1 MNDFEIGAQVGQG
14 AFGRV
19 FKARRVSTNQ
29 QVAVKIVTCK
39 SPEGV
44 DLALSELWTL
54 SELTD
59 HRNILKFSDAYL
71 EHKGNFEV
79 LRHGDEKSHSY
90 RSLVECVLKG
100 EFPSRHLMNYKL
112 WFVVEY
118 CNGGD
123 LNAFVT
129 KNINN
134 HRFNGVIT
142 KQLVKGL
149 QFLHQNDVVHRD
161 LKPDNILVQVDPHR
175 PLTQPTIK
183 IADFGLSRV
192 LSAASSRCSSACGSD
207 FFMAPEVWQGPRLVR
222 GYQGKAADVWSL
234 ALCCLSIVDRI
245 FFTDVKTQEKLL
257 GVYYRKQQE
266 TIPVGEAQLDGKLY
280 NEFSLARLVTAFKS
294 RENAWSGDDGL
305 FRGLIQAALSKD
317 ASKRPTATEFLERL
331 ETASKVKRKR
341 KATDAT
347 TTADAASNSNKKPS
361 KKKRTS
367 ASTST
372 RRTAQNHHHRHST
385 RDSDRHNDS
394 LRAYARGEMRQ
405 RRPLTDVIPFY
416 YDSHGTKIILYGSIA
431 QIKAIKLPRESEL

>member
-14 AFGRV
+14 AFGKV
-19 FKARRVSTNQ
+19 FKARRISTNQ
-29 QVAVKIVTCK
+29 LVAVKIVTCK

-54 SELTD
+54 SELTN
-59 HRNILKFSDAYL
+59 HKNILKFSDAYL

-79 LRHGDEKSHSY
+79 LRHGDEKSHNY

-112 WFVVEY
+112 WFVVEF

-123 LNAFVT
+123 LNAFIA

-134 HRFNGVIT
+134 HKFNAIIT

-149 QFLHQNDVVHRD
+149 QFLHQHDVVHRD

-175 PLTQPTIK
+175 KSSAPMIK

-192 LSAASSRCSSACGSD
+192 LSASSSRCSSACGSD

-245 FFTDVKTQEKLL
+245 FFTDQKTKERLL
-257 GVYYRKQQE
+257 GVYYRPKPKE
-266 TIPVGEAQLDGKLY
+266 TIPIGEAQLDSKLY
-280 NEFSLARLVTAFKS
+280 SDFSLASLVTSFKS
-294 RENAWSGDDGL
+294 TEGDAAWSGDDTL
-305 FRGLIQAALSKD
+305 FRDLIKAALSKE

-331 ETASKVKRKR
+331 ELASKVKRKR
-341 KATDAT
+341 KLTD
-347 TTADAASNSNKKPS
+347 SREEKKPS
-361 KKKRTS
+361 KKKNRS
-367 ASTST
+367 KSK
-372 RRTAQNHHHRHST
+372 
-385 RDSDRHNDS
+385 RDSSRTTTTTDS
-394 LRAYARGEMRQ
+394 LRAYARGEMRA

-416 YDSHGTKIILYGSIA
+416 YDSHGTKIILYGSNA
-431 QIKAIKLPRESEL
+431 QIKAINLPRE